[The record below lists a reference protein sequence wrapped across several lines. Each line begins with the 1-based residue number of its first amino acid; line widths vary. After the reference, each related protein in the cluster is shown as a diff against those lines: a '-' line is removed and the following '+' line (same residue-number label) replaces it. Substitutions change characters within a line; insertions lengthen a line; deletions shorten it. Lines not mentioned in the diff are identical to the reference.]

1 VIGGP
6 AEAGNGGVPG
16 AGNGAD
22 SSSRK
27 RKVGKE
33 DIVRIQK
40 DDEMGLSDGGGS
52 SSARSP
58 AAPAGSRE

>member
-6 AEAGNGGVPG
+6 AE